1 MDIHTKFNIGDMVW
15 IMRDNKPDQIRITN
29 IEIEV
34 IGETISGS
42 GGILS
47 GNSSIRIWYV
57 EIQYRQY
64 SACGD
69 KDPVFRHRESNCFGT
84 KKELLDSFL
93 NEDEL

>member
-1 MDIHTKFNIGDMVW
+1 MDIKTKYNIGDYVW
-15 IMRDNKPDQIRITN
+15 IMRDNKPEKIRITN

-34 IGETISGS
+34 IGKTISGS

-47 GNSSIRIWYV
+47 GESSICILYV

-64 SACGD
+64 STCGD
-69 KDPVFRHRESNCFGT
+69 KDPVFRHRECNCFGT

-93 NEDEL
+93 NDDDL